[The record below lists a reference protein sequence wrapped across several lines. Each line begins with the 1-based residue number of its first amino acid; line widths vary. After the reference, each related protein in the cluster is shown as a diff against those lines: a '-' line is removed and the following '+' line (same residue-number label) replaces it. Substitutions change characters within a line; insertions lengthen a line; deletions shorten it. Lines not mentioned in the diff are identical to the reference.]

1 MGKGFGVA
9 HQKVSINIGLSG
21 RIHVSLLVG
30 VLCGTSA
37 DVGEQG
43 FTEITIYPTSPDLK
57 TVWLNAR
64 DTSAFPIACDEL
76 Y

>member
-9 HQKVSINIGLSG
+9 HQKVSINIGLNG
-21 RIHVSLLVG
+21 RIHVSLLAA
-30 VLCGTSA
+30 VLHRTVA
-37 DVGEQG
+37 DVDEQG

-64 DTSAFPIACDEL
+64 DTSASLAVSNVP